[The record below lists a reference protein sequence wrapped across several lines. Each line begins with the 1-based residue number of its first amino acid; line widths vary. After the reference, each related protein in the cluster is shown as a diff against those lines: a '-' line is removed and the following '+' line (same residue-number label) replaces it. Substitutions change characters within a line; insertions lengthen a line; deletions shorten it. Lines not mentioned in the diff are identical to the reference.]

1 MNTTTLT
8 TPINVILDTSP
19 SVSTPV
25 PPVAPATS
33 AQANLQTRFAS
44 IYNQLTTLVADSK
57 AWEATHLMVAN
68 EALYLLLQR
77 CYDLYVTATNDAG
90 FAAMLQAAI
99 QDYFNL
105 NGMTL
110 DKNAHTLNN
119 IAKIVFG
126 AERKRASAYALAL
139 RVALSDK
146 TPVADLPKYFRNA
159 GGCEEVRRK
168 AKNPNGTSK
177 TAEQKATEAKTW
189 LASDNYGTFRNDV
202 LARDLDAAK
211 VGEQHLLIVTQQLD
225 GSFTVNGLINTAGV
239 VQSALVAFYTK
250 HKDGQ
255 TARASEKTETNAT
268 AALTTAIVAA
278 ADSVAN

>member
-8 TPINVILDTSP
+8 TPINVILETSP
-19 SVSTPV
+19 STPIPVSS
-25 PPVAPATS
+25 VAPATS
-33 AQANLQTRFAS
+33 AQANLQARYAS
-44 IYNQLTTLVADSK
+44 IYDQLTTLVADSK
-57 AWEATHLMVAN
+57 AWETTHLYVAH

-77 CYDLYVTATNDAG
+77 CYDLYITATNDAG
-90 FAAMLQAAI
+90 YAAMLQAAI

-105 NGMTL
+105 NGMKL
-110 DKNAHTLNN
+110 DKASHTLNN

-126 AERKRASAYALAL
+126 ADRKRASAYALAL

-146 TPVADLPKYFRNA
+146 TPVADLPQYFRNA

-168 AKNPNGTSK
+168 AKNPNGTTK

-189 LASDNYGTFRNDV
+189 LASDNYGVFRNDV
-202 LARDLDAAK
+202 LALELDAAK

-225 GSFTVNGLINTAGV
+225 GSFTVNGLISTAGV

-250 HKDGQ
+250 HKDDQ
-255 TARASEKTETNAT
+255 TAQVAEKTETDAT
-268 AALTTAIVAA
+268 AALSTAIAAA